1 MEKGEARYILK
12 TNKEDIYRITAI
24 FKVETDIITII
35 SASPIGRGGMFVTM
49 SVSTFKT
56 SVTLY
61 ILETNTT
68 IWHEM
73 PCA

>member
-1 MEKGEARYILK
+1 MAIL
-12 TNKEDIYRITAI
+12 
-24 FKVETDIITII
+24 KVETDIITII
-35 SASPIGRGGMFVTM
+35 SVSTIGRNGMFVTM